1 MRPIPPL
8 ALACLALLGACA
20 GNTSP
25 DASQSPANGF
35 DPALASQ
42 LGADEYGM
50 RSYVLVTLNTGP
62 NDATLTDAEERAT
75 IFRGHFANMKDL
87 AGKGLLAVSGP
98 FMDAAPKRGLYI
110 FNVPTIEEAQAL
122 VLTDPAVA
130 AGIFEPEFDKLYASA
145 ALMQV
150 NEIHVRVQQTAVE

>member
-1 MRPIPPL
+1 MP
-8 ALACLALLGACA
+8 
-20 GNTSP
+20 
-25 DASQSPANGF
+25 
-35 DPALASQ
+35 
-42 LGADEYGM
+42 
-50 RSYVLVTLNTGP
+50 VV
-62 NDATLTDAEERAT
+62 
-75 IFRGHFANMKDL
+75 
-87 AGKGLLAVSGP
+87 AVSGP